1 MQGRTPNC
9 KENRWSRQAL
19 SDILISTK
27 QNNLKE
33 KGISDMK
40 KIIKALAISAGI
52 LVGTIAVQMA
62 LCELFTWQAGET
74 FSKLALGIAFYYAVF
89 CSHNERKMEKQCSH

>member
-1 MQGRTPNC
+1 
-9 KENRWSRQAL
+9 
-19 SDILISTK
+19 
-27 QNNLKE
+27 
-33 KGISDMK
+33 MK